1 MDESETTNSELV
13 EKKLELGETASEL
26 NPCQGYKIDLVSK
39 LHLCNA
45 CEYHKG
51 RNERRPWIKRVG
63 IDKSAN
69 V

>member
-51 RNERRPWIKRVG
+51 RNERKPWLKG
-63 IDKSAN
+63 NKC
-69 V
+69 

>member
-51 RNERRPWIKRVG
+51 RNERESRGWKG